1 MATSLAK
8 SENKVQIHHL
18 HPRCAHMVKRLR
30 KAVAKGRCYGNQL
43 NLEDVRRHRQEPL
56 LFATAFDNGLA
67 DRKSALKRLG

>member
-1 MATSLAK
+1 
-8 SENKVQIHHL
+8 
-18 HPRCAHMVKRLR
+18 MVKRLR